1 MLRKFFERLATTL
14 SFNCRGQDERGGFKV
29 GDRFSSRL
37 SVIHSSLQINDVNDA
52 RSRFMKLSCPKSA
65 LSAAFQTVAAVV
77 PSRTPKEVL
86 KNIKLILSADGA
98 TLVGTDQEIG
108 VRSQLADVESGSAGE
123 LLLPTQRFGQIL
135 REVPDDAIQIEVDQE
150 ALFVRAGSSEFR
162 LSTEDPDQFP
172 EVASYEDQPCVTLP
186 GKVLKTAIQRSI
198 FAVSQEST
206 RYALGGVQVELM
218 GDKMVLAATDGR
230 RLAVVEVPCETTGE
244 LPDRVVGIIPQKAMQ
259 LIDRSIA
266 DPDEPVKIA
275 LNDNEVLAQVG
286 AGGHTTVYARLVDGS
301 FPDYN
306 RVIPSEYTKTL
317 DVVVGPL
324 YQAVR
329 QAQIVTSDESRGV
342 NFEFN
347 DGTLTLT
354 SSAADVGNS
363 TIQLPIDYAHEGMTI
378 TFDPRFLV
386 EFLRVLGAEDTVQ
399 IRLNDSDKAGVFVA
413 DGGYTYV
420 VMPLQRDR

>member
-1 MLRKFFERLATTL
+1 
-14 SFNCRGQDERGGFKV
+14 
-29 GDRFSSRL
+29 
-37 SVIHSSLQINDVNDA
+37 
-52 RSRFMKLSCPKSA
+52 MKLSCSKTA

-86 KNIKLILSADGA
+86 KNVKLELSTNGA

-108 VRSQLADVESGSAGE
+108 VRSQLSEVETGSAGE

-135 REVPDDAIQIEVDQE
+135 REVPDDAIEIEVDQD
-150 ALFVRAGSSEFR
+150 ALFVRAGTSEFR

-172 EVASYEDQPCVTLP
+172 DVAGYDDQPCVTLP
-186 GKVLKTAIQRSI
+186 GKVLKTAIQRTI

-218 GDKMVLAATDGR
+218 GEKMVLAATDGR
-230 RLAVVEVPCETTGE
+230 RLSVVEVASEAVGE
-244 LPDRVVGIIPQKAMQ
+244 LPDRVVGIIPQKAMN

-275 LNDNEVLAQVG
+275 INDNEVLAQVG
-286 AGGHTTVYARLVDGS
+286 AAGHTTVYARLVDGS

-306 RVIPSEYTKTL
+306 RVIPDGFSKTL

-347 DGTLTLT
+347 DGTLKLT

-363 TIQLPIDYAHEGMTI
+363 TIQLPIDYSHEGMTI

-386 EFLRVLGAEDTVQ
+386 EFLRVLGAEDSVQ
-399 IRLNDSDKAGVFVA
+399 VKLNDSDKAGVFTA

>member
-1 MLRKFFERLATTL
+1 MKLTCPKHTLAT
-14 SFNCRGQDERGGFKV
+14 
-29 GDRFSSRL
+29 
-37 SVIHSSLQINDVNDA
+37 
-52 RSRFMKLSCPKSA
+52 
-65 LSAAFQTVAAVV
+65 AFATVSGVV

-86 KNIKLILSADGA
+86 KNVKLELTAEGA

-108 VRSQLADVESGSAGE
+108 VRSRLAEVDTQSTGT

-135 REVPDDAIQIEVDQE
+135 REVPDDTIQLEVDE
-150 ALFVRAGSSEFR
+150 ESLFVRAGSSEFK

-172 EVASYEDQPCVTLP
+172 EVAGFSEDAYYELP
-186 GKVLKTAIQRSI
+186 GRAFKGAIQKCI

-206 RYALGGVQVELM
+206 RYALGGVQVEAWK
-218 GDKMVLAATDGR
+218 DKLVLAATDGR
-230 RLAVVEVPCETTGE
+230 RLSVVEVPCQSHGNVAE
-244 LPDRVVGIIPQKAMQ
+244 DRVVGIIPQKAMQ

-266 DPDEPVKIA
+266 DPDEPVRLA
-275 LNDNEVLAQVG
+275 MHDNEVLVQIG
-286 AGGHTTVYARLVDGS
+286 AGGATTVYARLVDGS

-306 RVIPSEYTKTL
+306 RVIPTDYTREL
-317 DVVVGPL
+317 DVVSGPI
-324 YQAVR
+324 YAAVR

-363 TIQLPIDYAHEGMTI
+363 TIQVPIDYSHEGLTI

-386 EFLRVLGAEDTVQ
+386 EFLKVLDAEDSV
-399 IRLNDSDKAGVFVA
+399 RVKLNDSDKAGVFTS
-413 DGGYTYV
+413 GEGYTYV